1 MQQPS
6 KLLIQ
11 VRFLV
16 AGPRNSSNHSSK
28 GDFTVYKHP
37 NPMDPLD
44 PFKRWYRSL
53 WPAQRVGVW
62 LCLAVIVWALL
73 LWVTI

>member
-1 MQQPS
+1 MTT
-6 KLLIQ
+6 LTAATATATAAEGL
-11 VRFLV
+11 
-16 AGPRNSSNHSSK
+16 
-28 GDFTVYKHP
+28 TVYKHP

-62 LCLAVIVWALL
+62 LCAALVVWALL

>member
-1 MQQPS
+1 MTT
-6 KLLIQ
+6 LTAAATAA
-11 VRFLV
+11 RE
-16 AGPRNSSNHSSK
+16 N
-28 GDFTVYKHP
+28 TVYKPP

-44 PFKRWYRSL
+44 PFKRWYREL

-62 LCLAVIVWALL
+62 LCLALVVWALL

>member
-1 MQQPS
+1 MIT
-6 KLLIQ
+6 LTAATAA
-11 VRFLV
+11 RE
-16 AGPRNSSNHSSK
+16 N
-28 GDFTVYKHP
+28 TVYKHP

-44 PFKRWYRSL
+44 PFKRWYREL

>member
-1 MQQPS
+1 MIT
-6 KLLIQ
+6 LTAATAAE
-11 VRFLV
+11 R
-16 AGPRNSSNHSSK
+16 R
-28 GDFTVYKHP
+28 TVYKHP

-44 PFKRWYRSL
+44 PFKRWYRQL

-62 LCLAVIVWALL
+62 LCAALVVWALL